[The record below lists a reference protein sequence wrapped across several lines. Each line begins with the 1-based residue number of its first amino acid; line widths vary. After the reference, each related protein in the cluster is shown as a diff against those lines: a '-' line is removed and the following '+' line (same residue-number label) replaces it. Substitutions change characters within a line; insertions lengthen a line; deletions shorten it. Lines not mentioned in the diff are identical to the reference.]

1 LWQWCLNILFTRTTG
16 VLSTLFCLGVGLVF
30 WHFSHLSSE
39 LIKSSALQSAPE
51 YSEILTETR
60 SFYTSDVA
68 NRARGHG
75 VAVTPNYKNKP
86 GAIPIPTTFTMV
98 LGERLTAKN
107 TGMKVRLYSG
117 LPFPWRRTTGG
128 AHDKYERDALSYLQN
143 NPGKYFVRFEDVDGR
158 PSIRYSTADIMRP
171 ACVNCHNT
179 HPDSPKKDWKV
190 GDVRGVLEIVRPLD
204 KVVAQTNQGL
214 RGTFALLATLG
225 VLGLAALSLVI
236 GKLHRNST
244 ELEQRVLARTEDLSR
259 ANAELQSHISE
270 RERTQAQLR
279 MAKDEAEEAN
289 RTKSQFLA
297 SMSHELRTP
306 MNAIIGYSEMLIEE
320 AEDLGQDELEPDLQK
335 IRGAGKHLL
344 SLINDILD
352 LSKIEAGKMDLYLE
366 SFDIHNMVNEVA
378 STIAPLVEKNSN
390 ILSVRCAEDVGSMH
404 ADLTKVRQ
412 SLFNLLSNA
421 SKFTE
426 RGTIDLEAERST
438 GHSVDGNEWIIFRV
452 RDNGIGM
459 SEEQLE
465 KLFQAF
471 TQADASTTRKY
482 GGTGLGLT
490 ITRHFCEMMGGTIV
504 AESQP
509 GQGTTFSI
517 TLPAKVVEDGAG
529 ANGQEAN
536 PPGENGSNGGARDVA
551 GGANTVLVIDDD
563 PTVHDIMRRLLEP
576 EGFRIVTA
584 PNGDEGLR
592 LARALHPAAITLD
605 VMMPGRDG
613 WSVLT
618 EIKADEELA
627 PIPVVMLSMTEDKNL
642 GYALGASDY
651 LIKPIQRGSL
661 LSAMKRHRREA
672 TGGTVLIVED
682 DAEARDLMRRTL
694 QKEGWSVMEAANGR
708 VALQYVTQKAP
719 DLILLDLMMPEMN
732 GCQFVT
738 ELRSHVEWRS
748 IPVVVLT
755 AKELT
760 HEDHEC
766 LRGAV
771 QDIMQKGTYNRD
783 DLLREMRDLMRQP
796 TMSESGATAESAT
809 AESATA
815 ESATAES
822 ATAESA
828 TAESATAES
837 ATAESATAENS
848 GIAHDAMTIK
858 DRDAMKPGSEA
869 ANLKV

>member
-1 LWQWCLNILFTRTTG
+1 MF
-16 VLSTLFCLGVGLVF
+16 VVGVGLVF
-30 WHFSHLSSE
+30 WHFSHLSTE
-39 LIKSSALQSAPE
+39 LIKSSAMQSAPE
-51 YSEILTETR
+51 YSELLKETR

-68 NRARGHG
+68 NRALDHG
-75 VAVTPNYKNKP
+75 VDVTSEYRERP

-117 LPFPWRRTTGG
+117 LPFRKRQKTGTGG
-128 AHDKYERDALSYLQN
+128 PHDEYEREALKYLTR
-143 NPGKYFVRFEDVDGR
+143 NPDKEFVRFENYKGR

-171 ACVNCHNT
+171 ACVSCHNT
-179 HPDSPKKDWKV
+179 HPDSPKKDWKE

-204 KVVAQTNQGL
+204 KVMDQTNQGL

-236 GKLHRNST
+236 GKLHRNSV
-244 ELEQRVLARTEDLSR
+244 ELEQRVLARTEDLSL
-259 ANAELQSHISE
+259 ANAELQNHIAE

-279 MAKDEAEEAN
+279 MAKEEAEEAN

-320 AEDLGQDELEPDLQK
+320 VEDLGQEELEPDLQK

-366 SFDIHNMVNEVA
+366 SFDVRDMVNEVA
-378 STIAPLVEKNSN
+378 STIAPLVEKNAN
-390 ILSVRCAEDVGSMH
+390 TLNVRCSEGVGTMH

-421 SKFTE
+421 SKFTQN
-426 RGTIDLEAERST
+426 GTIDLEAERST
-438 GHSVDGNEWIIFRV
+438 EDGKEQVVFRV
-452 RDNGIGM
+452 RDTGIGM
-459 SEEQLE
+459 NEEQLE

-490 ITRHFCEMMGGTIV
+490 ITRHFCEMMEGSISVKSREG
-504 AESQP
+504 E
-509 GQGTTFSI
+509 GTTFSI
-517 TLPAKVVEDGAG
+517 HLPAIVAESKAQVEGNAPSR
-529 ANGQEAN
+529 ASN
-536 PPGENGSNGGARDVA
+536 ENGSHYVSADVPED
-551 GGANTVLVIDDD
+551 ANTVLVIDDD

-584 PNGDEGLR
+584 PNGDEGVR
-592 LARALHPAAITLD
+592 LARTLHPAAITLD

-618 EIKADEELA
+618 EIKGDKELA
-627 PIPVVMLSMTEDKNL
+627 PIPVVMLSMAEDKSL

-651 LIKPIQRGSL
+651 LIKPIQRNNL
-661 LSAMKRHRREA
+661 LAALRKHCREA

-682 DAEARDLMRRTL
+682 DADARDLMRRTL
-694 QKEGWSVMEAANGR
+694 EKEGWTVLEAANGR
-708 VALQYVTQKAP
+708 LALQYVTQKAP
-719 DLILLDLMMPEMN
+719 QLILLDLMMPEMN

-738 ELRSHVEWRS
+738 QLRSRPEWRS

-760 HEDHEC
+760 SEDQEC
-766 LRGAV
+766 LRDAV
-771 QDIMQKGTYNRD
+771 QDIMQKGNFNRD
-783 DLLREMRDLMRQP
+783 DLLREVRDLMRQA
-796 TMSESGATAESAT
+796 TVAGTGGAAKK
-809 AESATA
+809 
-815 ESATAES
+815 
-822 ATAESA
+822 
-828 TAESATAES
+828 
-837 ATAESATAENS
+837 S
-848 GIAHDAMTIK
+848 GIANAAATLK
-858 DRDAMKPGSEA
+858 DKMR
-869 ANLKV
+869 